1 MKDYDF
7 DYFTALII
15 KGDKKTERIPFTTWD
30 FYINIDLSLDFTW
43 TSNTSCIDALCVI
56 CGMHVKMQQCLQ
68 KTWND
73 T

>member
-1 MKDYDF
+1 MTLGTVPRQEKRDR
-7 DYFTALII
+7 
-15 KGDKKTERIPFTTWD
+15 KIPFTTWD

-68 KTWND
+68 KTWKD
-73 T
+73 A